1 MPAMRKLDLYIVK
14 TVTGATVLVL
24 LVFLS
29 LDFVFS
35 FIGELGHLRNNY
47 QVPQALMFLVY
58 TLPRRTYDY
67 LPLAA
72 FMGCLIGLGTLAGTS
87 ELTVMRAAGV
97 SLRRIIWAAIKPT
110 LIIVLMGLL
119 LGQYVAPY
127 FERIAE
133 SNQAME
139 QRGTENLVAGHGVW
153 QREGQTFLYF
163 NAVLPNG
170 VLEGISMFTFNDR
183 HWLESA
189 SYARRAI
196 YQGDHHWEL
205 ENIVT
210 THITPHGTRL
220 QHESSRRWQ
229 TGLTPDLLK
238 ILMID
243 PDRLSLSGLYHYARY
258 LNSQNLNADGYWL
271 AFWNKALRPLATIA
285 LVLVAISFVF
295 GPLRSV
301 TMGFRV
307 FTGIIV
313 GLLFKYLQDLLG
325 PTTLVF
331 GLSPILAILV
341 PIGICVVVGA
351 LLIKRSG

>member
-1 MPAMRKLDLYIVK
+1 MRKLDWYVVK
-14 TVTGATVLVL
+14 TVAGATILVL

-35 FIGELGHLRNNY
+35 FIGELGNLRNNY
-47 QVPQALMFLVY
+47 QVPQALLYLVY

-67 LPLAA
+67 LPLAS

-97 SLRRIIWAAIKPT
+97 SISRIIWAAIKPT
-110 LIIVLMGLL
+110 LAIVMIGLL

-127 FERIAE
+127 FERVAE
-133 SNQAME
+133 SNKAVE
-139 QRGTENLVAGHGVW
+139 ERGTENLAAGRGVW
-153 QREGQTFLYF
+153 QREGHTFMYF

-170 VLEGISMFTFNDR
+170 VLEGISLFTFNDQ
-183 HWLESA
+183 HWLLSA
-189 SYARRAI
+189 SHARRAI
-196 YQGDHHWEL
+196 YQGRNHWEL

-210 THITPHGTRL
+210 THISPEGTSVS
-220 QHESSRRWQ
+220 HEATRTWH
-229 TGLTPDLLK
+229 TGLTPSLLK

-243 PDRLSLSGLYHYARY
+243 PSRLSLSGLYHYASY
-258 LNSQNLNADGYWL
+258 LNGENLNADNYWL

-331 GLSPILAILV
+331 GLSPILAILI

-351 LLIKRSG
+351 LLIRRSG